1 METKGT
7 PPLREKGESFLPI
20 NSKKWEHI
28 TIILEKKFNLSS
40 HPIAITKLHSHF
52 AGYVLFIISGG
63 FIVMLSVSFVN
74 EIWGVFIPM
83 CRVSSSAKFKLTC
96 ILDKMSLMPAFS
108 SHLSSSEKLEY
119 KAVVKLI
126 NMVSLGAKITF
137 PLLRVPMNLR
147 AVFDLMESFP

>member
-7 PPLREKGESFLPI
+7 PPLREKGESFLPK

-28 TIILEKKFNLSS
+28 TIILEKNFNLSS

-83 CRVSSSAKFKLTC
+83 CRVSSSAKFKLTY